1 MLRVVC
7 LFAAAIA
14 AATPAVPA
22 GAGEGCLLCGAG
34 SPATSATAGGTIG
47 GDARPALD
55 IEMTTGFN
63 FRRFRAPGA
72 SGDVLVEADGS
83 VAGGPADYALVGNV
97 VIRGAPHSA
106 VAVSLPQSIV
116 LASRRGGRIEIRRLR
131 DSLPKNP
138 RLDANGRLEF
148 SFSAP
153 LELPAGALP
162 GDYRASFSIEAVYD

>member
-1 MLRVVC
+1 MLRVAC

-14 AATPAVPA
+14 ATTPAVPA
-22 GAGEGCLLCGAG
+22 GAGDGCLLCGADT
-34 SPATSATAGGTIG
+34 SRTSAAAGSAI

-55 IEMTTGFN
+55 IEMSTGFN

-72 SGDVLVEADGS
+72 GGDVLVEADGS
-83 VAGGPADYALVGNV
+83 LAGGSADYALVGNV
-97 VIRGAPHSA
+97 VSRGAPNAA

-116 LASRRGGRIEIRRLR
+116 LASRRGGRIEIRRLH

-138 RLDANGRLEF
+138 RLDASGRLEF
-148 SFSAP
+148 SFTAP
-153 LELPAGALP
+153 LELPAGVLP